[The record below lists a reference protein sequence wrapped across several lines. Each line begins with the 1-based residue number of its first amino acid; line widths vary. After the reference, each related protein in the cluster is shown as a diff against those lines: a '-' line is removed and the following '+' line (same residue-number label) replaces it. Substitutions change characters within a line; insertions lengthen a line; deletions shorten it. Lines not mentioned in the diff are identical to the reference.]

1 MKNRSIFYKVII
13 LILMAAIAV
22 FMTVVA
28 VSQYREDTVSEKQFD
43 EISKEAESL
52 EESNVVDGLKKK
64 NEDVVG
70 YLEIPD
76 TTISY
81 PVMQTKDEPDFY
93 LNHNINKKYSFYGT
107 PYLSAYCDLDKSDN
121 LIIYGHNINGGR
133 MFGALMQYKD
143 EEFYQKHKYIYF
155 TTDKKVKYEIFAVMS
170 VAINEFPFYEF
181 VMAKDEADYEE
192 FVDKV
197 MKNSLYET
205 DVELDYGNKL
215 LTLSTCDNLR
225 GNNYRF
231 VVLAVYK
238 CRSH

>member
-28 VSQYREDTVSEKQFD
+28 VSQYREDTVSEKQFE
-43 EISKEAESL
+43 EISKEVERV
-52 EESNVVDGLKKK
+52 EKSNVVDNLKKK

-93 LNHNINKKYSFYGT
+93 LNHDINKECSFYGT
-107 PYLSAYCDLDKSDN
+107 PYLSAYCDLNKSDN

-143 EEFYQKHKYIYF
+143 EEFYQKHKYIYL
-155 TTDKKVKYEIFAVMS
+155 TTDKEVKYEIFAVMS
-170 VAINEFPFYEF
+170 VDINEFPFYEF
-181 VMAKDEADYEE
+181 VMAKDEEDFNEYI
-192 FVDKV
+192 DKV
-197 MKNSLYET
+197 KRNSLYET
-205 DVELDYGNKL
+205 DVELDYGDKL
-215 LTLSTCDNLR
+215 LTVSTCDSSR
-225 GNNYRF
+225 GNQFRS

-238 CRSH
+238 CGSN